1 MDKRITFL
9 RSPMPNLVSMP
20 PEPLLLAA
28 QSALPKGLGLAWEIV
43 PGSSDSGESRDRLAI
58 RWEDREKIFQIVVRR
73 IHRAEDLGRIKA
85 SHPAAEDVLLL
96 TPYLTENLARKCV
109 ELGIPFLD
117 GAGNAFLTGPGL
129 RILHVGE
136 RPKPDLAATLVPRP
150 FRPYSSKGLQVIFTL
165 LSAPALT
172 NATYREL
179 AKAAGVARG
188 TVGMV
193 LKDLLEA
200 GLVADLP
207 GGRVIIHFQR
217 LLEAWVANYP
227 QKLRPHLGSMK
238 FRMAI
243 HQDWRSVDFATL
255 GALVSGEAGGDRLT
269 AQLQPMGARIYTR
282 EPFGKIATALRLRPD
297 PEGTIELLERFWDFP
312 NPKDIPPGV
321 APPLLVYGDLIASG
335 EPRNLDIAR
344 MIHETY
350 LNPPGTRA

>member
-1 MDKRITFL
+1 
-9 RSPMPNLVSMP
+9 
-20 PEPLLLAA
+20 LA
-28 QSALPKGLGLAWEIV
+28 V
-43 PGSSDSGESRDRLAI
+43 

-85 SHPAAEDVLLL
+85 SRPPAEDFLLL

-117 GAGNAFLTGPGL
+117 GAGNAYLTGPGL

-136 RPKPDLAATLVPRP
+136 HPKPDLLTAGVPRS
-150 FRPYSSKGLQVIFTL
+150 FRPYNSKGLQVLFTL

-172 NATYREL
+172 NATYRDL

-193 LKDLLEA
+193 LNDLLEA

-207 GGRVIIHFQR
+207 GGRVIIQFQR

-227 QKLRPHLGSMK
+227 QKLRPHLGPMK

-243 HQDWRSVDFATL
+243 PQDWRSVDFASI

-269 AQLQPMGARIYTR
+269 ANLQPMGARIYTR
-282 EPFGKIATALRLRPD
+282 EPFGKIAAALRLRPD
-297 PEGTIELLERFWDFP
+297 PGGNIELLERFWDFQ
-312 NPKDIPPGV
+312 NPKAIPPGV
-321 APPLLVYGDLIASG
+321 APPLLVYTDLIASG

-350 LNPPGTRA
+350 LNPPGTGS